1 MASALY
7 PSADL
12 DGVVAQSW
20 LDRIEFHAECD
31 STNTRAMEIARQGES
46 GPLVVLA
53 ERQKAGRGRGG
64 KSWWS
69 GASGLTFSLLT
80 GLAPVG
86 SESRGSDSPRLSLA
100 VGVALC
106 EALEPFAGEQP
117 VQLKW
122 PNDIMVR
129 GRKLGGILIEVPSGQ
144 PPRAVIGVGINV
156 GSLDQAPPEVQARAI
171 SLAELAEE
179 PPRVT
184 LLQKVVEHL
193 GQVLAQLRENPASL
207 ADRWR
212 HHSFLDGRR
221 VEIELP
227 GGERLEGL
235 AQSIDDQGALLVAT
249 DEGEE
254 RCPSGVVLGW
264 GEAALGG

>member
-1 MASALY
+1 MASQHLK
-7 PSADL
+7 PADL
-12 DGVVAQSW
+12 DRLVAEAW
-20 LDRIEFHAECD
+20 IDRVEFHEECE
-31 STNTRAMEIARQGES
+31 STNNLAMDLARKGEV

-53 ERQKAGRGRGG
+53 ERQTAGRGRGG

-69 GASGLTFSLLT
+69 GSSGLTFSLLT
-80 GLAPVG
+80 APMASVA
-86 SESRGSDSPRLSLA
+86 SDSARLSLA

-129 GRKLGGILIEVPSGQ
+129 GRKLAGILIEVPPGS
-144 PPRAVIGVGINV
+144 PPRAVIGVGLNV
-156 GSLDQAPPEVQARAI
+156 GPLDQAPPEVQAKAI
-171 SLAELAEE
+171 SLSELEWE
-179 PPRVT
+179 PDRV
-184 LLQKVVEHL
+184 LLLEKLLKRL
-193 GQVLAQLRENPASL
+193 GQVLRELGTDPVNL

-212 HHSFLDGRR
+212 HYSFLDGRH

-227 GGERLEGL
+227 GGGRVEGL

-249 DEGEE
+249 AKGEE
-254 RCPSGVVLGW
+254 RCRSGIVTGW